1 MGRRRVVSSPSG
13 IRTRNLDL
21 MKVCKLVSWGAAG
34 APSVF
39 VLALS
44 RFAIP
49 DVRPYESLESV
60 FSAFYR

>member
-1 MGRRRVVSSPSG
+1 VWLSSPSG

-21 MKVCKLVSWGAAG
+21 MKVCKLVSWGAVG

-44 RFAIP
+44 RFWNSGRTS
-49 DVRPYESLESV
+49 RPYESLEPV